1 MRNQEISS
9 DVYRYVYGDIPLN
22 CLDFF
27 FTEETS
33 IHISAPYSNSKTG
46 ADLLVRTYH
55 RTYGMPAIIS
65 HCSHNYRPYYSPK
78 KLIPFMTVKPIV
90 DKILPVYGKYLNI
103 HEWLYVEERYKAI
116 DLSIHNGRVGD
127 NVAGYDKK

>member
-1 MRNQEISS
+1 M
-9 DVYRYVYGDIPLN
+9 
-22 CLDFF
+22 
-27 FTEETS
+27 
-33 IHISAPYSNSKTG
+33 
-46 ADLLVRTYH
+46 RTYH

-103 HEWLYVEERYKAI
+103 HDWLYVEERYKAI

-127 NVAGYDKK
+127 NVAGYDKEIEYELDTYAESKDLNTEEIIKGVCRDSRIGEH